1 MPHRILVVEDQLLI
15 ALHIEDAVL
24 ALGHEIAGIAAN
36 TADALDA
43 GEDADIALVDVH
55 LQDGAT
61 GPDIG
66 RLLAARGVTVIFMT
80 ANPEAIASGIP
91 GALGVISKPLFD
103 LELIGSIQFASEVRD
118 GRTATPPERMRCFD
132 RKISALH

>member
-24 ALGHEIAGIAAN
+24 ALGHEVAGIAAN
-36 TADALDA
+36 AADALDA
-43 GEDADIALVDVH
+43 GDDADIALVDVH
-55 LQDGAT
+55 LQDGPT

-66 RLLAARGVTVIFMT
+66 RELAARGLTVIFMT

-91 GALGVISKPLFD
+91 GTLGVISKPLFD
-103 LELIGSIQFASEVRD
+103 LELIGSIQFAAEVRD
-118 GRTATPPERMRCFD
+118 GRNATPPERMRCFD
-132 RKISALH
+132 KRATALH